1 MLELRSV
8 RQFVAVAEELS
19 FRRAAE
25 RLHMSQPPLSVAMQN
40 LEAQIGTRLLDRSKH
55 HVRLTP
61 AGQVF
66 YQDAVQLLQLSQQAE
81 DRARRTGEGRE
92 GSIRLSFVPS
102 AALDLL
108 PAILKQFQTAHPT
121 VEFKLTA
128 ENTRRQLEALSRN
141 HVDLALVVGPVHHYS
156 GIELVA
162 LKSQEFV
169 IAVPS
174 SHLLAARTAIDI
186 HELADQP
193 FVSFSATEGAG
204 FVNALMTTCH
214 AAGFL
219 PNVVHEASQM
229 QSILTLVAG
238 GLGVALVPASLKRLQ
253 MEGVAFLEVLDS
265 PRTPEYDLVFAYNKL
280 NDNPVLEAFISM
292 AIDVVGRPDQA
303 PDSSA

>member
-66 YQDAVQLLQLSQQAE
+66 YQDAVQLLKFSQQAE
-81 DRARRTGEGRE
+81 DRARRTGEGKE

-102 AALDLL
+102 AALDLF

-121 VEFKLTA
+121 VELKLTA
-128 ENTRRQLEALSRN
+128 ENTRRQLEDLRQN

-156 GIELVA
+156 GIELVE
-162 LKSQEFV
+162 LKPQKFV
-169 IAVPS
+169 IAVPRN
-174 SHLLAARTAIDI
+174 HALAKQSAINIQD
-186 HELADQP
+186 LADQP
-193 FVSFSATEGAG
+193 FVSFTATEGAG
-204 FVNALMTTCH
+204 FVNALMATCH

-238 GLGVALVPASLKRLQ
+238 GLGVALVPASLQRLQ
-253 MEGVAFLEVLDS
+253 MEDVAFLKVLDS
-265 PRTPEYDLVFAYNKL
+265 PRTPEYDLVFAFNKL
-280 NDNPVLEAFISM
+280 NDNPVVEAFI
-292 AIDVVGRPDQA
+292 AVAVEVVGRPCLNR
-303 PDSSA
+303 DS

>member
-40 LEAQIGTRLLDRSKH
+40 LEGQIGTRLLDRSKH

-81 DRARRTGEGRE
+81 ERARRTGEGRE

-108 PAILKQFQTAHPT
+108 PAILKKFQADHPT
-121 VEFKLTA
+121 VALKLTA
-128 ENTRRQLEALSRN
+128 ENTRSQLEDLRQN
-141 HVDLALVVGPVHHYS
+141 HVDLALVVGPLSQYS
-156 GIELVA
+156 GLELVE
-162 LKSQEFV
+162 LQSQEFV
-169 IAVPS
+169 IAVPR
-174 SHLLAARTAIDI
+174 SHALASRSAINIRD
-186 HELADQP
+186 LADQP
-193 FVSFSATEGAG
+193 FVSFTATEGTG

-238 GLGVALVPASLKRLQ
+238 GLGVALVPSSLQRLQ
-253 MEGVAFLEVLDS
+253 MDDVSFLKVLDS
-265 PRTPEYDLVFAYNKL
+265 PKPPGYDLVFAYSKL
-280 NDNPVLEAFISM
+280 NDNPVVDAFVKVAVS
-292 AIDVVGRPDQA
+292 VVGKPPPAR
-303 PDSSA
+303 DS